1 MRVGEAMNTLD
12 WAWQSIRPY
21 KEELS
26 LLIGLL
32 TAGYI
37 LYGVAR
43 AGNFISEVAFEP
55 QEGWLVR
62 TIQWLRGVARALLLS
77 WYAPALLFA
86 FPRRRFIGA
95 RYYVELQI
103 LQPRVTRPSRR
114 DYTEREYV
122 RRLEKAQAA
131 EVRRRKRVRQLLRER
146 LTEEPGIVV
155 AAMVW
160 LLRQL
165 RLTRAD
171 EQPLGPVAIADFPQ
185 LDDSRTKIKRYFE
198 ALERRA
204 QVKAEDPDRFL
215 TEARFESG
223 YIAPIFL
230 ITGLVNRFAD
240 EDGWNLV
247 LDNYRRL
254 IEKDAFYAPELR
266 ELRSFLFNCWLL
278 WGPSIQPCSCEA
290 WAIGEDP
297 SSDLMIQYGYG
308 DENNSIDILIKGG
321 LSLDFRA
328 KLSAIL
334 NRHAADQVDKPFNI
348 HAAPF
353 VATGR
358 FRWGPSLS
366 DAEISAAQ
374 VLVRGGSDASRRQP
388 MNGRLV
394 LECRHND
401 VTVAGS
407 VSPSSGYYSAYLW
420 LMFLI
425 QDAQGR
431 SFHAETWK
439 NLFVIF
445 EHGNIADAT
454 TYHTLKEQLVAKAC
468 ATLAK
473 VLAEGDRSAEVGGS
487 KSPLRLAYACA
498 FDDSNCGE
506 GDDALFRPDRLGR
519 RTPQGGVTFEETTIL
534 AMLRRSLQNLPDD
547 HVLRSG
553 RLVLPT
559 EGSSGPANP
568 YSSCHLPEIIE
579 QFYADLVEVA

>member
-12 WAWQSIRPY
+12 WAWQAIRPY

-55 QEGWLVR
+55 QEGWFVR
-62 TIQWLRGVARALLLS
+62 TIQWLCGVARALLLS

-114 DYTEREYV
+114 DYTEREYA

-131 EVRRRKRVRQLLRER
+131 EVRRRKRVRQLLRDR

-204 QVKAEDPDRFL
+204 QAKAEDPDRFL
-215 TEARFESG
+215 TEARFELG

-254 IEKDAFYAPELR
+254 IEKDVFYAPELR

-297 SSDLMIQYGYG
+297 SSDLMI
-308 DENNSIDILIKGG
+308 
-321 LSLDFRA
+321 
-328 KLSAIL
+328 
-334 NRHAADQVDKPFNI
+334 
-348 HAAPF
+348 
-353 VATGR
+353 
-358 FRWGPSLS
+358 
-366 DAEISAAQ
+366 
-374 VLVRGGSDASRRQP
+374 
-388 MNGRLV
+388 
-394 LECRHND
+394 
-401 VTVAGS
+401 
-407 VSPSSGYYSAYLW
+407 
-420 LMFLI
+420 
-425 QDAQGR
+425 
-431 SFHAETWK
+431 
-439 NLFVIF
+439 
-445 EHGNIADAT
+445 
-454 TYHTLKEQLVAKAC
+454 
-468 ATLAK
+468 
-473 VLAEGDRSAEVGGS
+473 
-487 KSPLRLAYACA
+487 
-498 FDDSNCGE
+498 
-506 GDDALFRPDRLGR
+506 
-519 RTPQGGVTFEETTIL
+519 
-534 AMLRRSLQNLPDD
+534 
-547 HVLRSG
+547 
-553 RLVLPT
+553 
-559 EGSSGPANP
+559 
-568 YSSCHLPEIIE
+568 
-579 QFYADLVEVA
+579 

>member
-1 MRVGEAMNTLD
+1 MSTSD
-12 WAWQSIRPY
+12 WAWQSINSY
-21 KEELS
+21 KEEIS
-26 LLIGLL
+26 LLIGAL
-32 TAGYI
+32 TASYI
-37 LYGVAR
+37 LYGIAR
-43 AGNFISEVAFEP
+43 AGNFVSEVAFEA
-55 QEGWLVR
+55 QRGWFPRSVHW
-62 TIQWLRGVARALLLS
+62 IRGVVRVLLLS
-77 WYAPALLFA
+77 WYAPTLLFA

-95 RYYVELQI
+95 RYFLELQI
-103 LQPRVTRPSRR
+103 LQPRVTLPSRR
-114 DYTEREYV
+114 DYTQPEYQ

-131 EVRRRKRVRQLLRER
+131 EFRRRKRVRQLLRER
-146 LTEEPGIVV
+146 LTEEPGVLV
-155 AAMVW
+155 AGMLW
-160 LLRQL
+160 LIRRL
-165 RLTRAD
+165 RLTRVD
-171 EQPLGPVAIADFPQ
+171 EQPLGPVAVADFPQ

-198 ALERRA
+198 ALERRSLA
-204 QVKAEDPDRFL
+204 KAEDAGRFL

-247 LDNYRRL
+247 LDNYRGL
-254 IEKDAFYAPELR
+254 IEKDSFYPTELR

-290 WAIGEDP
+290 WAIGEQP

-334 NRHAADQVDKPFNI
+334 NRHRADQVDPYNI

-358 FRWGPSLS
+358 FRWGPSLT
-366 DAEISAAQ
+366 DAEMSAAQ
-374 VLVRGGSDASRRQP
+374 ALVRGGSDASRRQP

-401 VTVAGS
+401 VVAAGN
-407 VSPSSGYYSAYLW
+407 VSPGSGYYSAYLW
-420 LMFLI
+420 LMFLL
-425 QDAQGR
+425 QDADGR
-431 SFHAETWK
+431 CFHAEPWK

-454 TYHTLKEQLVAKAC
+454 TYHTLKEQLVAKTC

-473 VLAEGDRSAEVGGS
+473 VLVGNRGSGGS
-487 KSPLRLAYACA
+487 LRLTYACA

-506 GDDALFRPDRLGR
+506 GDEALFRPDRLGR
-519 RTPQGGVTFEETTIL
+519 TNPHGGVTFEDITIV
-534 AMLRRSLQNLPDD
+534 AMLRREILRLADD
-547 HVLRSG
+547 HVLRSD
-553 RLVLPT
+553 RLVLPM
-559 EGSSGPANP
+559 EAGSGPANP

-579 QFYADLVEVA
+579 QFYADLVEIA

>member
-43 AGNFISEVAFEP
+43 AGNFISQVAFES
-55 QEGWLVR
+55 QEGWFVR

-103 LQPRVTRPSRR
+103 LQPRVARPSRR
-114 DYTEREYV
+114 DYTEREYA

-198 ALERRA
+198 ALERRGQA
-204 QVKAEDPDRFL
+204 KAEDPDRFL

-254 IEKDAFYAPELR
+254 IEEDAFYAPELR

-334 NRHAADQVDKPFNI
+334 NRRAADQVDKPFNI

-366 DAEISAAQ
+366 DTELSAAQ

-407 VSPSSGYYSAYLW
+407 VSSSSGYYSAYLW

-431 SFHAETWK
+431 SFHAELWK

-468 ATLAK
+468 ATLAT
-473 VLAEGDRSAEVGGS
+473 VLAEGDRSAEVGRP

-579 QFYADLVEVA
+579 QFYADLVAVA

>member
-1 MRVGEAMNTLD
+1 MHTLD
-12 WAWQSIRPY
+12 WLWQTIKPH

-26 LLIGLL
+26 LLIGSL
-32 TAGYI
+32 TVSYI
-37 LYGVAR
+37 LYGIAR

-55 QEGWLVR
+55 QEGWFPRSV
-62 TIQWLRGVARALLLS
+62 QWIRGVARALLLS
-77 WYAPALLFA
+77 WYAPTLLFA
-86 FPRRRFIGA
+86 LPRRRFVGA

-103 LQPRVTRPSRR
+103 LQPRVSLPSRR
-114 DYTEREYV
+114 DYTAPEYA
-122 RRLEKAQAA
+122 RRLEKAQVA
-131 EVRRRKRVRQLLRER
+131 ELRRRERVRQLLRER
-146 LTEEPGIVV
+146 LTEEPGVLV
-155 AAMVW
+155 AVLGW
-160 LLRQL
+160 LFRKL
-165 RLTRAD
+165 RLARAD

-204 QVKAEDPDRFL
+204 LAKADDADRFL
-215 TEARFESG
+215 TEARFQSG

-254 IEKDAFYAPELR
+254 IEKDAFYGSELR

-290 WAIGEDP
+290 WTMGGEDP
-297 SSDLMIQYGYG
+297 PTDLMIQYGYG

-321 LSLDFRA
+321 LSFDFRA

-334 NRHAADQVDKPFNI
+334 NRHATDQVDKPFNV

-366 DAEISAAQ
+366 DAEVSWAQ
-374 VLVRGGSDASRRQP
+374 ALVRGGSDASRRQP

-401 VTVAGS
+401 VTVAGHDAQ
-407 VSPSSGYYSAYLW
+407 SSGYYSAYLW
-420 LMFLI
+420 LMFLL
-425 QDAQGR
+425 QDSDGR
-431 SFHAETWK
+431 AFHAEAWK
-439 NLFVIF
+439 NLFVVF

-468 ATLAK
+468 VTLAK
-473 VLAEGDRSAEVGGS
+473 VLSENGS
-487 KSPLRLAYACA
+487 GVAQGPLRLTYACA
-498 FDDSNCGE
+498 FDDTNCGD
-506 GDDALFRPDRLGR
+506 GDDALFQPERLGR
-519 RTPQGGVTFEETTIL
+519 KTPEGALAFEETTIV
-534 AMLRRSLQNLPDD
+534 AMLRRSIDRLPAD
-547 HVLRSG
+547 HVLKSG
-553 RLVLPT
+553 RLVLPA
-559 EGSSGPANP
+559 GAAAGPANP

-579 QFYADLVEVA
+579 AFYADLVEVA

>member
-1 MRVGEAMNTLD
+1 MNTLD
-12 WAWQSIRPY
+12 WVWQSIRPY
-21 KEELS
+21 KEEIS
-26 LLIGLL
+26 LLVGLL

-37 LYGVAR
+37 LYGIAR

-55 QEGWLVR
+55 QEGWFVR
-62 TIQWLRGVARALLLS
+62 AVHWLRGVGRALLLS
-77 WYAPALLFA
+77 WYAPALLLA

-103 LQPRVTRPSRR
+103 LQPRVARPSRR
-114 DYTEREYV
+114 DYTEREYT
-122 RRLEKAQAA
+122 RRLEKALAA
-131 EVRRRKRVRQLLRER
+131 ELRRRKRVRQLLRER

-155 AAMVW
+155 ASMIW
-160 LLRQL
+160 LLRRL

-198 ALERRA
+198 ALERRGLA
-204 QVKAEDPDRFL
+204 KAEDPNRFL

-254 IEKDAFYAPELR
+254 IETDAFYAAELR

-297 SSDLMIQYGYG
+297 RSDLMIQYGYG

-334 NRHAADQVDKPFNI
+334 NRHAADQIDKPFNI

-374 VLVRGGSDASRRQP
+374 ALVRGGSDASRRQP

-407 VSPSSGYYSAYLW
+407 GSPSSGYYSAYLW
-420 LMFLI
+420 LMFLL

-431 SFHAETWK
+431 SFHVEPWK

-468 ATLAK
+468 ATLAS
-473 VLAEGDRSAEVGGS
+473 VLVEGDRAVELGGS
-487 KSPLRLAYACA
+487 NGPLRLAYACA
-498 FDDSNCGE
+498 FDDSNCGD
-506 GDDALFRPDRLGR
+506 GDDTLFRPDRLGR
-519 RTPQGGVTFEETTIL
+519 RTPQGSVTFEETTIV
-534 AMLRRSLQNLPDD
+534 AMLRRSLQNLPTD

-559 EGSSGPANP
+559 DGASGPANP

-579 QFYADLVEVA
+579 QFYAELVEVA

>member
-1 MRVGEAMNTLD
+1 MNTFD
-12 WAWQSIRPY
+12 WVWQAIRTY
-21 KEELS
+21 KEEIS

-37 LYGVAR
+37 LYGIAR

-55 QEGWLVR
+55 QEGWFVR
-62 TIQWLRGVARALLLS
+62 AIQWLRGVGRALLLS
-77 WYAPALLFA
+77 WYAPALLLA

-103 LQPRVTRPSRR
+103 LQPRVALPSRR
-114 DYTEREYV
+114 DYTEREYT
-122 RRLEKAQAA
+122 RRLEKALAA
-131 EVRRRKRVRQLLRER
+131 EIRRRKRVRQLLRER
-146 LTEEPGIVV
+146 LTEEPGLLV

-160 LLRQL
+160 VLRQL
-165 RLTRAD
+165 RLTRVE

-198 ALERRA
+198 ALERRGLA
-204 QVKAEDPDRFL
+204 KAEDPNRFL

-297 SSDLMIQYGYG
+297 RSDLMIQYGYG

-321 LSLDFRA
+321 LSLDFHA

-334 NRHAADQVDKPFNI
+334 NRHAADQVDKPFNV

-374 VLVRGGSDASRRQP
+374 ALVRGGSDASRRQP

-407 VSPSSGYYSAYLW
+407 GSPSSGYYSAYLW
-420 LMFLI
+420 LMFLL

-431 SFHAETWK
+431 SFHLEPWK

-468 ATLAK
+468 ATLAT
-473 VLAEGDRSAEVGGS
+473 VLVEGDRAIELGGA
-487 KSPLRLAYACA
+487 KGPLRLAYACA
-498 FDDSNCGE
+498 FDDSNCGD
-506 GDDALFRPDRLGR
+506 GDDNLFRPDRLGR
-519 RTPQGGVTFEETTIL
+519 RTPQGSVTFEETTIVS
-534 AMLRRSLQNLPDD
+534 MLRRSLQHLPID

-559 EGSSGPANP
+559 EGAAGPANP

>member
-1 MRVGEAMNTLD
+1 MNTLD
-12 WAWQSIRPY
+12 WLWQAIKPH

-26 LLIGLL
+26 LLFGGL
-32 TAGYI
+32 TVAYV
-37 LYGVAR
+37 LYGIAR

-55 QEGWLVR
+55 QEGWFARSVN
-62 TIQWLRGVARALLLS
+62 WLRGVARAVLLS
-77 WYAPALLFA
+77 WYAPTLLFA
-86 FPRRRFIGA
+86 FPRRRFVGA

-103 LQPRVTRPSRR
+103 LQPRVSLPSWR
-114 DYTEREYV
+114 DYTPPEYA

-131 EVRRRKRVRQLLRER
+131 EARRRTRVRQLLRER
-146 LTEEPGIVV
+146 LTEEPGVIVAV
-155 AAMVW
+155 LAW
-160 LLRQL
+160 LFRKL

-204 QVKAEDPDRFL
+204 LAQAEDAGRFL
-215 TEARFESG
+215 TEARFQSG

-254 IEKDAFYAPELR
+254 IEKDAFYASELR

-290 WAIGEDP
+290 WAMGGEQP
-297 SSDLMIQYGYG
+297 PSDLMIQYGYG

-334 NRHAADQVDKPFNI
+334 NRHAADQVNRPFNV

-374 VLVRGGSDASRRQP
+374 ALVRGGSDASRRQP

-401 VTVAGS
+401 VTVAGHGS
-407 VSPSSGYYSAYLW
+407 QSSGYYSAYLW
-420 LMFLI
+420 LMFLL
-425 QDAQGR
+425 QDAEGR
-431 SFHAETWK
+431 TFHAQAWK
-439 NLFVIF
+439 NVFVVF

-468 ATLAK
+468 VTLAK
-473 VLAEGDRSAEVGGS
+473 VLSENGGGTGVGGAQG
-487 KSPLRLAYACA
+487 PLRLTYACA
-498 FDDSNCGE
+498 FDDTNCGE
-506 GDDALFRPDRLGR
+506 GDDALFRPDALGR
-519 RTPQGGVTFEETTIL
+519 TNLEGAVTFEETTIV
-534 AMLRRSLQNLPDD
+534 AMLRRRIASLPAD

-553 RLVLPT
+553 RLVLPAT
-559 EGSSGPANP
+559 NAAGPANP
-568 YSSCHLPEIIE
+568 YASCHLPEIIE
-579 QFYADLVEVA
+579 AFYADLVEVA

>member
-1 MRVGEAMNTLD
+1 MDTLD
-12 WAWQSIRPY
+12 WLWQSTKLH

-26 LLIGLL
+26 LLAGLL
-32 TAGYI
+32 TAGYV
-37 LYGVAR
+37 LYGIAR

-55 QEGWLVR
+55 QEGWFARSVN
-62 TIQWLRGVARALLLS
+62 WLRGVARALLLS
-77 WYAPALLFA
+77 WYAPTLLFA
-86 FPRRRFIGA
+86 FPRRRFVGA

-103 LQPRVTRPSRR
+103 LQPRVARPSRR
-114 DYTEREYV
+114 DYTPLEYA
-122 RRLEKAQAA
+122 RRLEKAQEA
-131 EVRRRKRVRQLLRER
+131 EARRRKRVRQLLRER
-146 LTEEPGIVV
+146 LSEEPGVIVAV
-155 AAMVW
+155 LGW
-160 LLRQL
+160 LLRKL
-165 RLTRAD
+165 HLACAE

-204 QVKAEDPDRFL
+204 LPQAEDAGRFL
-215 TEARFESG
+215 TEARFQSG

-254 IEKDAFYAPELR
+254 IEKDAVYASELR

-290 WAIGEDP
+290 WAMGGEEP
-297 SSDLMIQYGYG
+297 PSDLMIQYGYG
-308 DENNSIDILIKGG
+308 DENNSIDILLKGG
-321 LSLDFRA
+321 LSFDFRA

-334 NRHAADQVDKPFNI
+334 NRHAADQVDKPYNI

-374 VLVRGGSDASRRQP
+374 ALVRGGSDASRRQP

-401 VTVAGS
+401 VTVAGDG
-407 VSPSSGYYSAYLW
+407 SPSSGYYSAYLW
-420 LMFLI
+420 LMFLL
-425 QDAQGR
+425 QDGEGR
-431 SFHAETWK
+431 AFHAEPWK
-439 NLFVIF
+439 NLFVLF

-454 TYHTLKEQLVAKAC
+454 TYHTLKEQLVAKTC

-473 VLAEGDRSAEVGGS
+473 VLSEHAGAAGAGGAQG
-487 KSPLRLAYACA
+487 PLRVTYACA
-498 FDDSNCGE
+498 FDDTNCGE

-519 RTPQGGVTFEETTIL
+519 TNRAGAVIFEETTII
-534 AMLRRSLQNLPDD
+534 AMLRQSLESLPAD

-553 RLVLPT
+553 RLVLPRA
-559 EGSSGPANP
+559 GAVGPANP

-579 QFYADLVEVA
+579 AFYADLVEVA